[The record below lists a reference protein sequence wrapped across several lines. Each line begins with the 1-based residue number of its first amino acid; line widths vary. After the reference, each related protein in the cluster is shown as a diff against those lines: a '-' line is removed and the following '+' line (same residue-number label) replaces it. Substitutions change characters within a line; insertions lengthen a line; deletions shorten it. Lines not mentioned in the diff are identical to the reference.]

1 MVHREEHNESYT
13 VVDNAVVQ
21 NVNLSWEARGFFVY
35 LLSLPDNW
43 SFSIR
48 GLVKQTGTSE
58 SVIRRLLDE
67 LRTYGYI
74 TMTRHI
80 DKNGKYTKC
89 TWDIHEAPD
98 ENNHLSNLPQVVTTT
113 SGENHTWSEPHE
125 EKPRGGSTTCGK
137 SNAIQNTNN
146 NKVLIEQSTKDNKV
160 LKQPKE
166 EKEERKETVLS
177 EEEKMFLEF
186 WEAYPRKVD
195 KKGSF
200 RAFKNIPKLKEVF
213 PGIMAALEIQKQ
225 SEQWT
230 KNNGQ
235 FIPHPTTYIHQERWL
250 TVSQADEVQAKIN
263 EAVKQNY
270 QGFLF

>member
-1 MVHREEHNESYT
+1 MVHRGEHNESFT
-13 VVDNAVVQ
+13 IIDNAVVQ
-21 NVNLSWEARGFFVY
+21 NTNLSWEARGFFAY
-35 LLSLPDNW
+35 LLSLPDDW
-43 SFSIR
+43 SFSIQ
-48 GLVKQTGTSE
+48 GLVKQTGASE
-58 SVIRRLLDE
+58 HTVKRLVKE
-67 LRTYGYI
+67 LQIEGYI
-74 TMTRHI
+74 VLTRHTN
-80 DKNGKYTKC
+80 DKGKVERWS
-89 TWDIHEAPD
+89 WDIYEAGQKVQM
-98 ENNHLSNLPQVVTTT
+98 LNLPQVEITT
-113 SGENHTWSEPHE
+113 SGKNQKVEEPH
-125 EKPRGGSTTCGK
+125 GGSTTCGK
-137 SNAIQNTNN
+137 TASIQSTNN

-160 LKQPKE
+160 LTQQKE
-166 EKEERKETVLS
+166 EKEERKEIVLS

-250 TVSQADEVQAKIN
+250 TVSQADETQAKID
-263 EAVKQNY
+263 EIVKQNY
-270 QGFLF
+270 QKFLF